1 MLRWK
6 LRDYLDSHGLSACAL
21 TRTADVAPNTVY
33 TLARGDSE
41 RVSLEV
47 LDKVL
52 AGLERLTGE
61 PVGVADLL
69 ERERGQE
76 AAEPRLTAAGVPY
89 TGDEETDWWLDNQ
102 PDILERVR
110 KLEAGEAKLIPIE
123 DVAAELGLKLER

>member
-6 LRDYLDSHGLSACAL
+6 LRDYLSNRGLSAYAL
-21 TRTADVAPNTVY
+21 TRTTDVAPNTVY
-33 TLARGDSE
+33 ALARGDSE

-61 PVGVADLL
+61 PVSVTDLL
-69 ERERGQE
+69 EREGGMEEKQ
-76 AAEPRLTAAGVPY
+76 PPKLTAAGVPY

-102 PDILERVR
+102 PDILERIKR
-110 KLEAGEAKLIPIE
+110 FENGETTSRPLREIM
-123 DVAAELGLKLER
+123 AELELE